1 MNNTNQEFDAVAMMR
16 QIRDQLS
23 QQFQDWTLAEQQQ
36 YIRSH
41 IQVPKRQDLREH
53 WSDINVCPTNLNQ
66 TQPSR
71 VPEVGGR

>member
-23 QQFQDWTLAEQQQ
+23 QQFQDFTLAEQQQ

-41 IQVPKRQDLREH
+41 INVPKQEIFSRANGSASR
-53 WSDINVCPTNLNQ
+53 SRNV
-66 TQPSR
+66 
-71 VPEVGGR
+71 GA